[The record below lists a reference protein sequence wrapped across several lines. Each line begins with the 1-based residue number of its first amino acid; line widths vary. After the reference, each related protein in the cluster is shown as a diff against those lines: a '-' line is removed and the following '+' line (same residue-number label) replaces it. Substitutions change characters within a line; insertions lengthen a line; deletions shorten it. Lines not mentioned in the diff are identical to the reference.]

1 MSGNPNYI
9 KCKCEEVF
17 EERDFTKHFPACV
30 HFKNHFKTFDTKFGE
45 ILREFSEPKENLLIV
60 RVLLS
65 QYNTMIENKIK
76 QMGINVGPSNVNNQ
90 MKQPGFPHGVNNN
103 PQQMNNNIPINNN
116 PIRQPQQSGNNIN
129 ANNNIN
135 VGNFN
140 QSQPN
145 NFNKENVINQPPQQ
159 QPKVDIHAFLGSNIY
174 L

>member
-1 MSGNPNYI
+1 MSGNTTYI

-17 EERDFTKHFPACV
+17 EERDFTKHFPTCG

-45 ILREFSEPKENLLIV
+45 ILREYSEPKENLLIV

-76 QMGINVGPSNVNNQ
+76 QMGINVAPNNVSNQ
-90 MKQPGFPHGVNNN
+90 MKQPGFPNGINNN
-103 PQQMNNNIPINNN
+103 PQQMNNNIPNNN
-116 PIRQPQQSGNNIN
+116 PIRQPQQSGLGGNNMN
-129 ANNNIN
+129 PSNNIN

-140 QSQPN
+140 QPQPDN
-145 NFNKENVINQPPQQ
+145 
-159 QPKVDIHAFLGSNIY
+159 QPKVDINAFLGSNVY